1 MISPNR
7 PADSSAS
14 ESVHTAVPKT
24 VSFGT
29 LAEGCKEVIIEHDG
43 LEYRLRMT
51 RNGRLIL
58 NK

>member
-1 MISPNR
+1 M
-7 PADSSAS
+7 
-14 ESVHTAVPKT
+14 
-24 VSFGT
+24 
-29 LAEGCKEVIIEHDG
+29 AEGCKEVIIEHDG